1 MYHSGPP
8 DWGRDG
14 PRGRAGFRGGYND
27 GPRGGPGAR
36 GPPPGP
42 PGVGQQQAPQEAELV
57 DREKTCPLLLRVF
70 VRNGAHHKLEEF
82 ADRNKLPPESQVYT
96 WLDAHLRELT
106 EILQEVYPSARNHHA
121 RLSFAFVYP
130 DRRGRNVMRQV
141 GLVHASRDGPDDAKT
156 LRSLGFQIGDYLD
169 VAIQ

>member
-82 ADRNKLPPESQVYT
+82 ADRNKLPPESQVRR
-96 WLDAHLRELT
+96 LEPRELAHGQRRPGAPPLAPGRVNRV
-106 EILQEVYPSARNHHA
+106 EGPRAGAAGSSAWAAGGAWRTTHTQRPHSHH
-121 RLSFAFVYP
+121 SS
-130 DRRGRNVMRQV
+130 Q
-141 GLVHASRDGPDDAKT
+141 
-156 LRSLGFQIGDYLD
+156 
-169 VAIQ
+169 